1 MKPSL
6 SVLTLASSVALA
18 SLCSLPTLAQDWQGF
33 NTAMQQGIEDRQQLM
48 NDFFNDEAPH
58 HHFKGWPSSRSHFM
72 AIAQGNHLISDR
84 SNGGDS
90 AWQDRHQHPH
100 NQWNDLVWVG
110 KPAGNW
116 RYFVNFNLTEP
127 ELTIDEAH
135 ITLPLLPLTQ
145 FKLGQFY
152 SGFGRLNS
160 QHPHDR
166 DFIDTPMIYQRL
178 FGDSSLLEKGV
189 QLSVSP
195 ISNVMIAVEQLSAI
209 NQDQFNLP
217 DTAKPA
223 LTNVFA
229 RWNQRWSE
237 QTYALIGVSRAQG
250 DSGDAN
256 GLKSSTQWSAVDF
269 TLKQRL
275 NNNRYWMLQAE
286 YLERK
291 SEQASSLNQQGHYA
305 MLLYRWHEQWRAGI
319 RNETAHSQVSNLSNT
334 TRNALLIEYDANSW
348 LRTRLQLGHEQQAKG
363 VEGIYWLAGW
373 QASFQWLH

>member
-1 MKPSL
+1 M
-6 SVLTLASSVALA
+6 
-18 SLCSLPTLAQDWQGF
+18 
-33 NTAMQQGIEDRQQLM
+33 M
-48 NDFFNDEAPH
+48 
-58 HHFKGWPSSRSHFM
+58 
-72 AIAQGNHLISDR
+72 
-84 SNGGDS
+84 
-90 AWQDRHQHPH
+90 
-100 NQWNDLVWVG
+100 
-110 KPAGNW
+110 
-116 RYFVNFNLTEP
+116 
-127 ELTIDEAH
+127 
-135 ITLPLLPLTQ
+135 
-145 FKLGQFY
+145 
-152 SGFGRLNS
+152 
-160 QHPHDR
+160 
-166 DFIDTPMIYQRL
+166 
-178 FGDSSLLEKGV
+178 
-189 QLSVSP
+189 
-195 ISNVMIAVEQLSAI
+195 AVEQLSAI